1 MSPAHETPD
10 LYGAYPRLGPA
21 EMALLAACGTR
32 HPTLPGEVLIREGER
47 WPAFY
52 VVLDGTVAV
61 VEPSG
66 DEERVHGVHGPGRF
80 LGGLGLLTGQAGG
93 LRAVVRD
100 PGAVLSV
107 PVADLRGVVDDHPGI
122 GDVILR
128 AYLIRRGVL
137 AELEAGL
144 RIMGSRHSPGSR
156 RLREFAARNRLP
168 HKWIDLEDDKEA
180 GQLLDHLGFTPADVP
195 VVILR
200 GEKVLRAPGNAELAR
215 AGGMPAPLARE
226 MVGDLVVVG
235 AGPAG
240 LAAAVYAASEGLSTV
255 VVDAVAAGGL
265 AAASALI
272 GNHFGFPAGIS
283 GGELAERAAVQARK
297 AGAEF
302 TVPAKAVSLDRH
314 ERHYV
319 ICLEDGRSVSAH
331 TVVVA
336 TGTRYR
342 RLEVPGA
349 AGFEGAGVHY
359 AATPAEAR
367 LCMRA
372 PVVVVGGGNDAGQAA
387 IYLARH
393 AARVR
398 LLVRAGDLGRSMS
411 RYLADELRRDPGVRI
426 LLNTEVREL
435 VGDAGGELRAVVAED
450 TRTGERREIEA
461 AAVFVLI
468 GAEPQTRWLSGEVA
482 LDERG
487 FVLTG
492 PDVARLPASGTAARA
507 PGEPWHESGRPFPLE
522 TSVMG
527 VFAAGDVRAGSVK
540 RVSSATGEGSMAVH
554 LIHEHLKTTGH
565 PPA

>member
-10 LYGAYPRLGPA
+10 LYGAFPRLGP
-21 EMALLAACGTR
+21 EETALLAAYGTR

-61 VEPSG
+61 IEASG
-66 DEERVHGVHGPGRF
+66 HEERVRAVHGPGRF
-80 LGGLGLLTGQAGG
+80 LGGLGLLTGQAED
-93 LRAVVRD
+93 LRAVACD
-100 PGAVLSV
+100 PGVVLSV
-107 PVADLRGVVDDHPGI
+107 PVADLRGVVDEHPGI

-137 AELEAGL
+137 AELESGL
-144 RIMGSRHSPGSR
+144 RILGSRHAPGSR

-180 GQLLDHLGFTPADVP
+180 RQLLDHLGFTPADVP
-195 VVILR
+195 VVILH
-200 GEKVLRAPGNAELAR
+200 GEKVLRAPGDAEVAR
-215 AGGMPAPLARE
+215 AGGIPAPLARE

-240 LAAAVYAASEGLSTV
+240 LATALYAASEGLSTV
-255 VVDAVAAGGL
+255 VVDAVATGGQ
-265 AAASALI
+265 AAACARTK
-272 GNHFGFPAGIS
+272 NHLGFPAGIS
-283 GGELAERAAVQARK
+283 GGELAERAADQARE

-302 TVPAKAVSLDRH
+302 TVPARAVSLNRR
-314 ERHYV
+314 ERYYV
-319 ICLEDGRSVSAH
+319 VGLEDGRSVNAH

-336 TGTRYR
+336 TGVRYR
-342 RLEVPGA
+342 TLEVPGA
-349 AGFEGAGVHY
+349 AEFQGAGLHY
-359 AATPAEAR
+359 AATLTEAK
-367 LCMRA
+367 LCLRA

-387 IYLARH
+387 IYLARR

-398 LLVRAGDLGRSMS
+398 LLVPSADLGRSMS

-435 VGDAGGELRAVVAED
+435 VGDAGGELRAVVAQD

-461 AAVFVLI
+461 VAVFVLI

-482 LDERG
+482 LDEQG

-492 PDVARLPASGTAARA
+492 PDVARLPASGTAAR
-507 PGEPWHESGRPFPLE
+507 GEPWHERGRPFLLE
-522 TSVMG
+522 TSLMG

-540 RVSSATGEGSMAVH
+540 RISSAAGEGCVAVH
-554 LIHEHLKTTGH
+554 LIDEHLKTTGH